1 MATTTREKPKKKQAQ
16 EPDVDGGTTKRKQAA
31 DDAAST
37 AKRKST
43 DDSTTS
49 VKRKSADDGASSPK
63 RTSAD
68 DRTSSAKRKP
78 ADDGARSS
86 KRKSVDDTAAEAK
99 SKRPA
104 RARSSK
110 TRAAK
115 SAGADA
121 AIGNATSKPNAS
133 PSKRARSA
141 REPVDLGQAVLQ
153 ALATNERMNQY
164 LLENLDERAW
174 TLPPASGK
182 GRTIAAIVAHMHNV
196 RHMWLVV
203 AAKGTKIPDKLDR
216 ASVTKPQ
223 AMKALEAS
231 GQALLALFERALENG
246 NRVKDFR
253 PDVVGFLGYVTAH
266 EAHHRGQICM
276 LARELELPLSKDA
289 SYGMWDWNKRWKECG
304 FGK

>member
-1 MATTTREKPKKKQAQ
+1 MAITTREKLKKKRARAQ
-16 EPDVDGGTTKRKQAA
+16 EPDAEAAATNRTPAADGARSTKRKSVSDGTSTTKRK
-31 DDAAST
+31 
-37 AKRKST
+37 
-43 DDSTTS
+43 
-49 VKRKSADDGASSPK
+49 P
-63 RTSAD
+63 
-68 DRTSSAKRKP
+68 
-78 ADDGARSS
+78 
-86 KRKSVDDTAAEAK
+86 VDDEATG
-99 SKRPA
+99 A
-104 RARSSK
+104 K
-110 TRAAK
+110 TKRAAK
-115 SAGADA
+115 PRSAKTRTAQSANADEPND
-121 AIGNATSKPNAS
+121 GATSKTNAS
-133 PSKRARSA
+133 PSKRARA
-141 REPVDLGQAVLQ
+141 ERAPIDLGQAVLE

-174 TLPPASGK
+174 TLQPASGK

-223 AMKALEAS
+223 AMKALSES
-231 GQALLALFERALENG
+231 SQALLALFERALENG

-304 FGK
+304 YSG

>member
-1 MATTTREKPKKKQAQ
+1 MATTTREKPKKNAPSQNADA
-16 EPDVDGGTTKRKQAA
+16 EPRATKRTNA
-31 DDAAST
+31 DAEAN
-37 AKRKST
+37 APKRKRSAKSSAAKSRASKPADET
-43 DDSTTS
+43 DGNTN
-49 VKRKSADDGASSPK
+49 DGASSK
-63 RTSAD
+63 NDA
-68 DRTSSAKRKP
+68 
-78 ADDGARSS
+78 S
-86 KRKSVDDTAAEAK
+86 K
-99 SKRPA
+99 
-104 RARSSK
+104 
-110 TRAAK
+110 
-115 SAGADA
+115 
-121 AIGNATSKPNAS
+121 
-133 PSKRARSA
+133 SKRARA
-141 REPVDLGQAVLQ
+141 GRAPVDLSQAVLQ

-203 AAKGTKIPDKLDR
+203 AAKGTKIPEKLDR
-216 ASVTKPQ
+216 TSVTKPQ

-231 GQALLALFERALENG
+231 GQALLQLFERALENG

-276 LARELELPLSKDA
+276 IARELTLPLSKDA

>member
-16 EPDVDGGTTKRKQAA
+16 GPDAEGGTTKRKLAA
-31 DDAAST
+31 DGTST
-37 AKRKST
+37 AKRKSG
-43 DDSTTS
+43 DDGTS
-49 VKRKSADDGASSPK
+49 SMKRNSAHDGMSSPKRKSADP
-63 RTSAD
+63 
-68 DRTSSAKRKP
+68 
-78 ADDGARSS
+78 ARSP
-86 KRKSVDDTAAEAK
+86 KRKSVDDEATE
-99 SKRPA
+99 STSYRPA
-104 RARSSK
+104 KPRSSK
-110 TRAAK
+110 SRSAK
-115 SAGADA
+115 SVAADDA
-121 AIGNATSKPNAS
+121 SGDATSKTSAS
-133 PSKRARSA
+133 TSKRARAA

-164 LLENLDERAW
+164 LLENLDDRAW
-174 TLPPASGK
+174 TLPPTSGK

-223 AMKALEAS
+223 AMKALSES
-231 GQALLALFERALENG
+231 SQALLALFERALENG

-304 FGK
+304 YSG